1 MLSDPSPAP
10 PGSASLPTAIH
21 TWQPL
26 VHPTIHRLV
35 SELIQDSLRAADLDN
50 SGETWVLPPAK
61 TTAHAVPSPSLAS
74 APSGAD
80 VERSASFT
88 KVGPHAA
95 AGLRS
100 LQLSPLLADRKLNAS
115 QLPVP
120 LEAHVDDVITRYS
133 KWRAQS
139 QVPND
144 SPFDTTGDPEQPS
157 DGLTRKVADREVV
170 KSRDDCRRLKAW
182 LSFVVRSNGRLTW
195 DVFTPSVQL
204 WQAFANDCSS
214 KSKPIQAL
222 SDYATLLT
230 KFTAQLAVQLG
241 TSHPLYTALIANEGK
256 PWHDAK
262 FARIAA
268 SYKDARA
275 AVRNASAAKAATSA
289 DPAKTSPV
297 LEQAA
302 LPVPAYQLDIWLAS
316 AKTAMAD
323 HTSSTLTLQGVRQAL
338 AALPPP
344 PPAPRRSSER
354 SNSMAAAKR
363 RKLTDPF
370 SDERIKLVS
379 QIRDLEHEI
388 HMSGR
393 LIGGYA
399 VSFAQFIFM
408 MRASSAAGGLEF
420 GGPGIAGDLKF
431 TDLGLTYVIRFMKNW
446 KASDS
451 LHGERLPLPFQGAN
465 TIPMGTSPIVSGAD
479 ARPSHEREL
488 MLTTIKYAM
497 EHKNPGSDR
506 ALISFIDS
514 NRPEKDGAA
523 RINKH
528 LDNIGATAQLRPSDR
543 IKMGRTQS
551 ISSHSIRKAA
561 ISMALASGVSAQNIR
576 RWTRWFDVNM
586 VWHYA
591 QADYVVPEQWK
602 SFFHWMTKLPA
613 QHA

>member
-1 MLSDPSPAP
+1 MPQR
-10 PGSASLPTAIH
+10 GSA
-21 TWQPL
+21 
-26 VHPTIHRLV
+26 VY
-35 SELIQDSLRAADLDN
+35 N
-50 SGETWVLPPAK
+50 Y
-61 TTAHAVPSPSLAS
+61 
-74 APSGAD
+74 
-80 VERSASFT
+80 
-88 KVGPHAA
+88 
-95 AGLRS
+95 LRS
-100 LQLSPLLADRKLNAS
+100 LRIVNSTLHSCQFHWKHTWTTSSHATPSGELNPRFRTILRSTPPA
-115 QLPVP
+115 
-120 LEAHVDDVITRYS
+120 I
-133 KWRAQS
+133 
-139 QVPND
+139 
-144 SPFDTTGDPEQPS
+144 PS
-157 DGLTRKVADREVV
+157 NRQTADREVV

-363 RKLTDPF
+363 R
-370 SDERIKLVS
+370 
-379 QIRDLEHEI
+379 
-388 HMSGR
+388 
-393 LIGGYA
+393 
-399 VSFAQFIFM
+399 
-408 MRASSAAGGLEF
+408 
-420 GGPGIAGDLKF
+420 
-431 TDLGLTYVIRFMKNW
+431 
-446 KASDS
+446 
-451 LHGERLPLPFQGAN
+451 
-465 TIPMGTSPIVSGAD
+465 
-479 ARPSHEREL
+479 
-488 MLTTIKYAM
+488 
-497 EHKNPGSDR
+497 
-506 ALISFIDS
+506 
-514 NRPEKDGAA
+514 
-523 RINKH
+523 
-528 LDNIGATAQLRPSDR
+528 
-543 IKMGRTQS
+543 
-551 ISSHSIRKAA
+551 
-561 ISMALASGVSAQNIR
+561 
-576 RWTRWFDVNM
+576 
-586 VWHYA
+586 
-591 QADYVVPEQWK
+591 
-602 SFFHWMTKLPA
+602 
-613 QHA
+613 